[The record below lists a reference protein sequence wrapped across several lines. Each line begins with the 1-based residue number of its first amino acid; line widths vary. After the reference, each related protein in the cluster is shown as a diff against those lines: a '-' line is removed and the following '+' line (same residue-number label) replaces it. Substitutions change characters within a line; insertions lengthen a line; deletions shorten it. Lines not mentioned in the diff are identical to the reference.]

1 VTGEINGVSPADPN
15 ELINVLKA
23 ADLKSVHPN
32 TIRNCIRDGR
42 LPAVRLG
49 ARIIR
54 IRRADLDSLFTEYK
68 SGEYGIWRGQVGAN

>member
-1 VTGEINGVSPADPN
+1 MENN
-15 ELINVLKA
+15 ETWLSIKKA

-32 TIRNCIRDGR
+32 TIRNCIKDGR
-42 LPAVRLG
+42 LHAERLG

-54 IRRADLDSLFTEYK
+54 IHRADLDALFTEYK